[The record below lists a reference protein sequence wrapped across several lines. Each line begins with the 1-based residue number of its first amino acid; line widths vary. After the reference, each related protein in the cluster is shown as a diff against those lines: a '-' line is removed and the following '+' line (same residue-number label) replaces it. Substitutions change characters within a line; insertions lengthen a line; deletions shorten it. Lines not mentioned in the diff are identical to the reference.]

1 MNRDNKIGLLC
12 ILNVIFWVGTLINSF
27 QEYET
32 KFQKILH
39 EHNEMLLKIK
49 KMEDCIELLEL
60 KLENSIKQA
69 KEDTTNINNISSNDI
84 TSNDITGNDVTSN
97 DVTSNDATSN
107 DVTSNDITSNNKN
120 IDIAIVDKSVEEL
133 IQMLKEDKPD
143 KEDKENKQEDELVD
157 LSEETY
163 PVKNPNKKSWI
174 KTLFFM

>member
-12 ILNVIFWVGTLINSF
+12 ILNAIFWIGALINSF

-84 TSNDITGNDVTSN
+84 TSNDIT
-97 DVTSNDATSN
+97 
-107 DVTSNDITSNNKN
+107 SNDITSNDITGNNKN
-120 IDIAIVDKSVEEL
+120 VDIDIVDKSVEEL

>member
-12 ILNVIFWVGTLINSF
+12 ILNAIFWIGALINSF

-84 TSNDITGNDVTSN
+84 TSNDITGN
-97 DVTSNDATSN
+97 
-107 DVTSNDITSNNKN
+107 NKN
-120 IDIAIVDKSVEEL
+120 VDIDIVDKSVEEL

-143 KEDKENKQEDELVD
+143 KEDKENKKEDELVD

>member
-84 TSNDITGNDVTSN
+84 TSNDITGN
-97 DVTSNDATSN
+97 
-107 DVTSNDITSNNKN
+107 NKN
-120 IDIAIVDKSVEEL
+120 VDIDIVDKSVEEL

>member
-12 ILNVIFWVGTLINSF
+12 ILNAIFWIGALINSF

-84 TSNDITGNDVTSN
+84 TSNDITGN
-97 DVTSNDATSN
+97 
-107 DVTSNDITSNNKN
+107 NKN
-120 IDIAIVDKSVEEL
+120 VDIDIVDKNVEEL

-143 KEDKENKQEDELVD
+143 KEDKENKKEDELVD